1 MLAAL
6 HRADGLIKE
15 LGRPRGEVRA
25 WWALAL
31 VVLLAG
37 PVYGA
42 FMGSFA
48 LRSAERLPM
57 VLYAAAKVP
66 LLIFVTTAV
75 CLPGYFVLS
84 TVLGLRADF
93 GRALRSVLAGQ
104 AGLTVALA
112 SLGPLTR
119 FAYVS
124 GLDHRRALLFN
135 AAMFAVATVVGQV
148 VMLRW
153 YRPLLRQPE
162 RGGRHRAMLWAWL
175 VMYAFVGVQMG
186 WMLRPFVGSPG
197 MPVAFFRDEPFSNAY
212 LVVFRLVFGG

>member
-1 MLAAL
+1 MVTAIA
-6 HRADGLIKE
+6 RADGLIKE
-15 LGRPRGEVRA
+15 LGRPAAARA
-25 WWALAL
+25 WWVLAL
-31 VVLLAG
+31 IVLIAG

-48 LRSAERLPM
+48 LRSVERLPM
-57 VLYAAAKVP
+57 VFYAAAKVP
-66 LLIFVTTAV
+66 LLIVVTTLV

-93 GRALRSVLAGQ
+93 GRAMRAVLAGQ
-104 AGLTVALA
+104 AGMTVALA

-119 FAYVS
+119 FVYFCGA
-124 GLDHRRALLFN
+124 DHRQALLFN
-135 AAMFAVATVVGQV
+135 AAMFTVATIVGQT

-162 RGGRHRAMLWAWL
+162 RGPRHRAMLWAWL
-175 VMYAFVGVQMG
+175 VMYAFVGIQMG

-197 MPVAFFRDEPFSNAY
+197 MPVSFFRPEPFSNAY
-212 LVVFRLVFGG
+212 IVVFRLIFGR